1 MKITP
6 LQDNVLLELFE
17 KKEEE
22 SKIVLPDTVEKEK
35 SQIAKVLE
43 IGDGKKVKKLSLKK
57 GDLVII
63 EKYGPN
69 EVEIDDKKYILAEP
83 EHILAK
89 IKL

>member
-6 LQDNVLLELFE
+6 LGNHVLLEPYE
-17 KKEEE
+17 KEED
-22 SKIVLPDTVEKEK
+22 SPIVLPQTVEKEK

-43 IGDGKKVKKLSLKK
+43 LGSGKRLKRLSLKK
-57 GDLVII
+57 GELVII

-69 EVEIDDKKYILAEP
+69 EIEIKDKKYLLAGP

-89 IKL
+89 IKF